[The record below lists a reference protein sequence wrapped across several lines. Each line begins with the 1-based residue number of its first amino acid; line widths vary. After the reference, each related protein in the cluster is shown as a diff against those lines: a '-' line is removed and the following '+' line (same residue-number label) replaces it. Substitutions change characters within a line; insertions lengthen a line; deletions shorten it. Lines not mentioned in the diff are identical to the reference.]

1 MGAQLSTPDLLL
13 ARRAAAGQPA
23 AWDELVALHGRR
35 LFNLAFQ
42 FAGDVAEAED
52 LTQEIFLRLH
62 ENLRSYR
69 GDVPF
74 LAWALR
80 LSRNLC
86 IDHYRHA
93 RRLRRHGV
101 TVPAELLRHQA
112 GSDDPR
118 ADAWRRQQLSLVYEV
133 LGEMAEE
140 MATVIVLRDLQEL
153 TYEEITAALEIPLGT
168 VKSRLNRARQELA
181 EKVRQRLDAPN
192 LPSTREQAL

>member
-52 LTQEIFLRLH
+52 LTQEIFLRLY

-101 TVPAELLRHQA
+101 TVPEELLRHQA
-112 GSDDPR
+112 GCDDPR